1 MNASLD
7 NISPENEDVFIS
19 LIEQL
24 KTKSSKKKN
33 KVDDAILRI
42 KGKEFFIPQDI
53 LSQVVM
59 LLKSTLTPET
69 DKEISPKEA
78 AKILNITEDNV
89 HYLLESKQ
97 LQFRKKGK
105 TVLISSKSVLEY
117 DRQETIRQEKEME
130 KLVRMSEELKLY

>member
-24 KTKSSKKKN
+24 KTKPSKKKN

-42 KGKEFFIPQDI
+42 KGEEFFIPQDI
-53 LSQVVM
+53 LCQIVI
-59 LLKSTLTPET
+59 LLKSTLTPEA
-69 DKEISPKEA
+69 DKEISTKET

-89 HYLLESKQ
+89 LYLLKSKQ
-97 LQFRKKGK
+97 LKFRKKDK
-105 TVLISSKSVLEY
+105 TILISSRSVLEY